1 MFHHGLTK
9 DLNNNPF
16 NNDTDERRITE
27 GSLRKNWGKQ
37 CATVQQL
44 RQTIT
49 MAVFLATTT
58 TW

>member
-16 NNDTDERRITE
+16 NNDTDERTVRE
-27 GSLRKNWGKQ
+27 VSLKKNWGKQ